1 MAEISFFL
9 FNILI
14 YDEWMMTFHG
24 FHIRDDQHA
33 KCKFPMSTNFHLG
46 MMKLSGKSDIIMIVN
61 WCTKQEVNS
70 PIRKPSCNLAHNT
83 KSLHECELT
92 R

>member
-14 YDEWMMTFHG
+14 FDEWMMTSHG

-33 KCKFPMSTNFHLG
+33 KCKFPMSFTTNFHLR
-46 MMKLSGKSDIIMIVN
+46 MMKLSKARVI
-61 WCTKQEVNS
+61 
-70 PIRKPSCNLAHNT
+70 
-83 KSLHECELT
+83 
-92 R
+92 